1 MFIKCRGIFFRLS
14 SNYEVFL
21 FVRRKSTYKEFQNAI
36 DYVEIVIN
44 IWWVALNLKMR
55 GIDPRT
61 SRMLSERT
69 NIWATNLAEFVLSNL
84 AEFDKNLAEFF
95 FA

>member
-1 MFIKCRGIFFRLS
+1 
-14 SNYEVFL
+14 
-21 FVRRKSTYKEFQNAI
+21 
-36 DYVEIVIN
+36 
-44 IWWVALNLKMR
+44 MR

-69 NIWATNLAEFVLSNL
+69 NIWATNLAEFFLSNL

>member
-1 MFIKCRGIFFRLS
+1 
-14 SNYEVFL
+14 
-21 FVRRKSTYKEFQNAI
+21 
-36 DYVEIVIN
+36 
-44 IWWVALNLKMR
+44 MR

-69 NIWATNLAEFVLSNL
+69 NICATNLAEFLLSIL
-84 AEFDKNLAEFF
+84 AEFDKNREIFF

>member
-1 MFIKCRGIFFRLS
+1 
-14 SNYEVFL
+14 
-21 FVRRKSTYKEFQNAI
+21 
-36 DYVEIVIN
+36 
-44 IWWVALNLKMR
+44 MR

-69 NIWATNLAEFVLSNL
+69 NIWATNLAEFFKSNL

-95 FA
+95 FAKSATMKFFFLFAENLFVRNFNMQ